1 MQVFSKEKFLSNFDN
16 QEFYFT
22 HILSV
27 YGENNW
33 VNLLDGKN
41 EKEIKELGYMVVE
54 EAMINE
60 YNKS

>member
-1 MQVFSKEKFLSNFDN
+1 MQVFSKEKFLSNFEN

-22 HILSV
+22 YILSV

-41 EKEIKELGYMVVE
+41 EDEIKKLGYMIVE
-54 EAMINE
+54 EAMVNV
-60 YNKS
+60 YRK